1 MKIEEILKDFLAK
14 EEREIEVKDQIEGEF
29 NEEIPLGTKVVINY
43 NGRRRIVDLG
53 FLYIISKCNKNFVK
67 DYLDMSFS
75 LRYIHRKYKVY
86 TEIEY
91 AALFCMEFINDPD
104 IRAALEKLKTYI
116 LSREN
121 MEHGL

>member
-1 MKIEEILKDFLAK
+1 MKIEEILKDFLVK
-14 EEREIEVKDQIEGEF
+14 EEREIEIKDKIEGKF
-29 NEEIPLGTKVVINY
+29 SEEIPIGTKVLINY

-53 FLYIISKCNKNFVK
+53 FLYIISKCNENFIR
-67 DYLDMSFS
+67 DYLNMSLS
-75 LRYIHRKYKVY
+75 LRDIHRKYKVY

-91 AALFCMEFINDPD
+91 AALFCMGFITDLD
-104 IRAALEKLKTYI
+104 IKASLEKLKTYI